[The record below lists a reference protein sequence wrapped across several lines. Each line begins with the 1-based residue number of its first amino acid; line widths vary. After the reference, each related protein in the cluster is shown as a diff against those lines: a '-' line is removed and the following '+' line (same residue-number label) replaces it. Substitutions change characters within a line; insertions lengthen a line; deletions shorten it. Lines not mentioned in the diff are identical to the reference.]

1 MDHDLRSI
9 LTCINFDD
17 DIESVNNTIN
27 EYIAQNMDGSLARL
41 LEDPWEKHVF
51 WKTIEWMLYDPRGDP
66 DDDQDKF
73 WIRTENCFFFG
84 KIYFHEVTSKNFL
97 KNSLHDLFD
106 ETDAIES
113 PNEQTVLDANKD
125 SIDEE
130 NDNFSCSEE
139 WKGVLDLSSWFKK
152 VSNIFM

>member
-9 LTCINFDD
+9 LTCINFED

-66 DDDQDKF
+66 DDLGSASLDTDF
-73 WIRTENCFFFG
+73 WIRY
-84 KIYFHEVTSKNFL
+84 IHWILFHFIL
-97 KNSLHDLFD
+97 
-106 ETDAIES
+106 
-113 PNEQTVLDANKD
+113 
-125 SIDEE
+125 
-130 NDNFSCSEE
+130 
-139 WKGVLDLSSWFKK
+139 
-152 VSNIFM
+152 